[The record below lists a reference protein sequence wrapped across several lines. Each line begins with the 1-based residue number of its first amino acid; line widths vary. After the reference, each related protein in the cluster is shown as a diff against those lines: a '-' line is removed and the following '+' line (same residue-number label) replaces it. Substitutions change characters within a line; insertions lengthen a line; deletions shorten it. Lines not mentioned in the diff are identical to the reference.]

1 MEVAIHFQENAG
13 EPCRPEFRRLRNR
26 PPLAAASNW
35 VLACCFGFALLTAI
49 VPFARA
55 FYRVE
60 VNYNEGWNVYNA
72 ALETA
77 HRQLYPQPVGWTTV
91 NYPML
96 FYVLLA
102 RLHQWT
108 HDYLFTARV
117 LSLVSLCGCCVLVG
131 SIVYRLSS
139 AWRPALLA
147 GFFCLALFS
156 VAADYPA
163 YVGMDD
169 PQMLALVFFL
179 AGFWVG
185 LGTDR
190 IRVRLA
196 LAALLF
202 VLAGSIKHNPI
213 EFPLAVLLDLLF
225 LSPRRALWFAAC
237 SATFLAA
244 AIGLQVHY
252 GGPYFLDAM
261 LAPRA
266 YSFERAIEQ
275 SAEQLSPLLLPLV
288 ISLYMAYRLRHHQT
302 RRIAGILL
310 VLSLLMGVFFSGG
323 SGVSINALFGSY
335 LAMSIL
341 IGLFFWRVQQE
352 ARPYAVLAPLLL
364 SAWLLIPWLVVPP
377 LDNRA
382 SAQVNWNPALA
393 LQGISEKQA
402 RFDEEVAFL
411 RSQPGPALCESLLR
425 CYYAGKPYRYDPF
438 NATRLIRLHK
448 LDASELVAALR
459 QQQYGAVQLDRPGYG
474 DTFDPAIIAAIQA
487 YYQPVLENQDVVIYL
502 PNSAL
507 AAQHAATATTA
518 TAVAYAK
525 PGSRLQSGRLPGRGL
540 RRPLAALLM
549 PNP

>member
-1 MEVAIHFQENAG
+1 M
-13 EPCRPEFRRLRNR
+13 
-26 PPLAAASNW
+26 
-35 VLACCFGFALLTAI
+35 
-49 VPFARA
+49 
-55 FYRVE
+55 
-60 VNYNEGWNVYNA
+60 
-72 ALETA
+72 
-77 HRQLYPQPVGWTTV
+77 
-91 NYPML
+91 
-96 FYVLLA
+96 
-102 RLHQWT
+102 
-108 HDYLFTARV
+108 
-117 LSLVSLCGCCVLVG
+117 
-131 SIVYRLSS
+131 
-139 AWRPALLA
+139 
-147 GFFCLALFS
+147 ALFS

-237 SATFLAA
+237 SAAFLAA

-310 VLSLLMGVFFSGG
+310 VLSLLTGVFFSGG

-411 RSQPGPALCESLLR
+411 RGQPGPALCESLLR

-459 QQQYGAVQLDRPGYG
+459 QQQYGAVQLDKPGYG
-474 DTFDPAIIAAIQA
+474 DTFDPAMIAAIQD

-502 PNSAL
+502 SQFRAGR
-507 AAQHAATATTA
+507 ATC
-518 TAVAYAK
+518 
-525 PGSRLQSGRLPGRGL
+525 GHRNDSHRSRLRKAWLAIAERKASGPRVASTAGGTVDAESVIPGA
-540 RRPLAALLM
+540 PAAALQA
-549 PNP
+549 